1 MNPLTREWIEKAEG
15 DFHTAGRELRARK
28 NPNYEAACFHAQ
40 QCAEKY
46 LKAILQEQSIT
57 LGRTHTVLFMGEPA
71 LFSVYERGIREDLLK
86 FSLIIVASVPVLRIY
101 PFVQKYFARGVMIGS
116 IKG

>member
-1 MNPLTREWIEKAEG
+1 MVWDPS
-15 DFHTAGRELRARK
+15 RARK
-28 NPNYEAACFHAQ
+28 NYQ
-40 QCAEKY
+40 LY
-46 LKAILQEQSIT
+46 LILQFLSPR
-57 LGRTHTVLFMGEPA
+57 LGAISQLIKSLGMEPVLFMGEPA
-71 LFSVYERGIREDLLK
+71 FFKSVYERGIREDLLK